1 MSDVRGCYFLSEALE
16 DAKDE
21 DFIEEVAEKCHC
33 SGECTLEE
41 GCLLYKELSD
51 TEDEVA
57 FAKRLRAE
65 FVSRMLGE

>member
-1 MSDVRGCYFLSEALE
+1 MSDVRDCYFLSEALE
-16 DAKDE
+16 EAKDE

-41 GCLLYKELSD
+41 GCLLYKELFD

-57 FAKRLRAE
+57 FARRLRAE
-65 FVSRMLGE
+65 LMSHVLGE